1 MLKWKFET
9 FNTRK
14 MVIGELF
21 QSLHLKK
28 KKKVSME
35 SLRNFHKVTTTTK
48 K

>member
-28 KKKVSME
+28 KKGKYGE
-35 SLRNFHKVTTTTK
+35 LK
-48 K
+48 KFSQGNKKKKK